1 MRSLL
6 AGSLVLAAVVAC
18 QPAPPSGLSDADR
31 AAIDSTE
38 KEFVRLALA
47 GDFAGLARGY
57 YPDDGT
63 VMPPN
68 APAATGH
75 AAIEAFF
82 RTLPPLTAFELR
94 TEELEGTGDLAYK
107 RGRYTMTMAIPGG
120 PALVDSGKYLE
131 VLKKQSDGSWKTL
144 RDMFS
149 SDLPV
154 PAADTTKRG
163 S

>member
-1 MRSLL
+1 MRSTFAGTLALL
-6 AGSLVLAAVVAC
+6 AVIAC
-18 QPAPPSGLSDADR
+18 QPSPPAGLTDADR
-31 AAIDSTE
+31 AAIDSTG

-47 GDFAGLARGY
+47 GDFAALSRGY
-57 YPDDGT
+57 YPDNGT

-82 RTLPPLTAFELR
+82 KTLPPLTAFEIH

-107 RGRYTMTMAIPGG
+107 RGRYKMTMAIPGG
-120 PALVDSGKYLE
+120 PAVTDSGKYLE

-149 SDLPV
+149 SDIPV
-154 PAADTTKRG
+154 PAPDTTKKG
-163 S
+163 